1 MYIKRIEEIH
11 ISQREN
17 EALDIVYNMLSEIE
31 DESTDED
38 VKRIVEHITAYL
50 DSLMDY
56 IEER

>member
-1 MYIKRIEEIH
+1 MYIERIEKIH
-11 ISQREN
+11 ISQREE

>member
-1 MYIKRIEEIH
+1 MYIERIEKIH
-11 ISQREN
+11 ISQREE
-17 EALDIVYNMLSEIE
+17 EALDIVYRMLSEIE
-31 DESTDED
+31 NESTEED